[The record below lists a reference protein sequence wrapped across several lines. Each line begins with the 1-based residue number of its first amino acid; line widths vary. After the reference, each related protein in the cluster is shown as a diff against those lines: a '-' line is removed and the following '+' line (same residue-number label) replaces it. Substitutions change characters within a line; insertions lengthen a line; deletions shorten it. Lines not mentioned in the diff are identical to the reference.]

1 VNWNCTFT
9 EDKLSDFLS
18 GVLTAEENEALSVHA
33 AGCTDCSQL
42 IRDVESLVNRMHELA
57 PMEAPRYLAGKIL
70 SQTLAPPRQHAT
82 GWFDWLSII
91 WQPRFAM
98 GLATIAA
105 SLMIVL
111 HAVNVRP
118 GQLTIADLNPAVL
131 VRGANRQAHLDFARS
146 VKFVNDL
153 RVIYEIESRLQP
165 PSGGAPFE
173 EPVMQSA
180 PSQPSNP
187 SSTPQSSPQ
196 PSPSDQKPGRTPSS
210 GRPATISGTELAV
223 VMMTSIMS
231 NNLSKPS
238 PRSAP

>member
-1 VNWNCTFT
+1 VNWTCTFT

-18 GVLTAEENEALSVHA
+18 GALSAEENDALSAHA
-33 AGCTDCSQL
+33 AGCTECSQL
-42 IRDVESLVNRMHELA
+42 IRDVEILVNQMHQLA
-57 PMEAPRYLAGKIL
+57 PVEAPRYLAGKIL
-70 SQTLAPPRQHAT
+70 SQTLAPQRRGSA
-82 GWFDWLSII
+82 GWFDWLSIV

-118 GQLTIADLNPAVL
+118 NQFTIADLNPAVL
-131 VRGANRQAHLDFARS
+131 MRGANRQAHLGFARS

-165 PSGGAPFE
+165 QPENVAPFT
-173 EPVMQSA
+173 EPSTAPA
-180 PSQPSNP
+180 PSPQSNP
-187 SSTPQSSPQ
+187 QS
-196 PSPSDQKPGRTPSS
+196 PSPGRVPGKTPSS
-210 GRPATISGTELAV
+210 GRRAAISGTEMAAI
-223 VMMTSIMS
+223 MITSVIS
-231 NNLSKPS
+231 NDLPKSS

>member
-18 GVLTAEENEALSVHA
+18 GALTAEENAALSAHA
-33 AGCTDCSQL
+33 IGCADCSQL
-42 IRDVESLVNRMHELA
+42 IRDVESLVSRMHALA
-57 PMEAPRYLAGKIL
+57 PVEAPRYLAGKIL
-70 SQTLAPPRQHAT
+70 SQTLAPQRQGAA
-82 GWFDWLSII
+82 GWFDWLAIV

-118 GQLTIADLNPAVL
+118 NQFTIADLNPAVL
-131 VRGANRQAHLDFARS
+131 VRGANRQAHLGFARS

-165 PSGGAPFE
+165 QPENVAPFT
-173 EPVMQSA
+173 EPSTAPA
-180 PSQPSNP
+180 PSPQSNP
-187 SSTPQSSPQ
+187 QS
-196 PSPSDQKPGRTPSS
+196 PSPGRVPGKTPSS
-210 GRPATISGTELAV
+210 GRRAAISGTEMAAI
-223 VMMTSIMS
+223 MITSVIS
-231 NNLSKPS
+231 NDLPKSS